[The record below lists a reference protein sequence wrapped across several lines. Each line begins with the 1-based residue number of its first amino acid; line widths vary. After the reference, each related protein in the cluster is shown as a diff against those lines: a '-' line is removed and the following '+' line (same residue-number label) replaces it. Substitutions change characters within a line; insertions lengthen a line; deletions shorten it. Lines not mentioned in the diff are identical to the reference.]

1 MDPLQYDLTPKTSP
15 FPGKSM
21 VHDPGIIVM
30 VKGMKIRI
38 TFVNQFAL

>member
-1 MDPLQYDLTPKTSP
+1 MDPLQYDLNPQNIP
-15 FPGKSM
+15 FPGKST

-38 TFVNQFAL
+38 TFVNQFEL